1 MEARVG
7 IGMPLLA
14 LTVGTASWSCKLN
27 FNNMKAF
34 FSKPV
39 LVKDFGILA
48 LLKKS
53 RTN

>member
-14 LTVGTASWSCKLN
+14 LTAGTASWSCKLN
-27 FNNMKAF
+27 CNNMKAF
-34 FSKPV
+34 FSEPV

-48 LLKKS
+48 LLRKNI
-53 RTN
+53 TN